1 MLRRFLQLI
10 AVSVTAS
17 AASLHAAVLVDT
29 RSVEAAP
36 VVTVQ
41 ATRVADVVLLGA
53 GFEAGLRQGMV
64 CRITRGN
71 QTIGEIQLVEL
82 RNRAGAALILRLEP
96 GQSIHV
102 GDLATVKVLKV

>member
-1 MLRRFLQLI
+1 MFRRFPTFLFAL
-10 AVSVTAS
+10 ALAAPFSVRAQT
-17 AASLHAAVLVDT
+17 V
-29 RSVEAAP
+29 RSVGGAP
-36 VVTVQ
+36 VVGVQ
-41 ATRVADVVLLGA
+41 STRTADLVLVGA